1 MLVRNAFS
9 DNINNN
15 NIFNKKNMVILGITS
30 TIKIGAAIIGS
41 SLFGSVITIV
51 LAKWLGKTKEEAE
64 IVLNW
69 EEIHEKRDK
78 KLLSEIRRLEEKLD
92 EFINLL
98 EKERVT
104 HKREILLWEESD
116 KKKDIIIANREETI
130 SSLIREIELNQ

>member
-1 MLVRNAFS
+1 
-9 DNINNN
+9 
-15 NIFNKKNMVILGITS
+15 MVLLGITS
-30 TIKIGAAIIGS
+30 TVKIGVAIVGS

-69 EEIHEKRDK
+69 EHIHEKRDK

-92 EFINLL
+92 EFMTQM

-116 KKKDIIIANREETI
+116 KKKDIIISNREATI
-130 SSLIREIELNQ
+130 SSLIKEIELNQ

>member
-1 MLVRNAFS
+1 MS
-9 DNINNN
+9 
-15 NIFNKKNMVILGITS
+15 VIEVMAV
-30 TIKIGAAIIGS
+30 IKIGGAIVGS
-41 SLFGSVITIV
+41 SVATI
-51 LAKWLGKTKEEAE
+51 LLSKWLGRTKEEAE
-64 IVLNW
+64 LVLNW
-69 EEIHEKRDK
+69 EQIHEKRDK

-92 EFINLL
+92 DFINLL

>member
-1 MLVRNAFS
+1 MSV
-9 DNINNN
+9 
-15 NIFNKKNMVILGITS
+15 VGIIS
-30 TIKIGAAIIGS
+30 LIKIGGAIIGS
-41 SLFGSVITIV
+41 SVATI
-51 LAKWLGKTKEEAE
+51 LLSKWLGRTKEEAE

-69 EEIHEKRDK
+69 EQIHEKRDK

-92 EFINLL
+92 DFINLL